1 MQRLWRYCATVAGF
15 LGLLVLVVLLVWGP
29 VWGPGWVQSPLP
41 VHSQDCTVR
50 ILSVSAARAERG
62 IAANTA
68 GSGATGAS
76 AARDASV
83 RPLQGWEPVTL
94 PDTWSQRWP
103 DHEGTV
109 WYRIHWER
117 GCPAQATG
125 AQPLALSVRGMSMAG
140 EVFINDDLLW
150 RDASLVEPLSRSW
163 NMPYFF
169 LLPESAL
176 TKGVNTVWVRVVGL
190 KGLSPGVGTLQLGPM
205 HQVMHDHDNAMWR
218 QRLVYLISAGLT
230 GTVGCLF
237 LVVWCLRRTERA
249 YGWYAAMSLCWL
261 AYMSSMLVTSPWPLP
276 DTLAMARAN
285 IAAFVLYALCFCL
298 FTFRFGRQELP
309 RTEKAIWALTAVSI
323 ALLVLTPDAYAS
335 SVFILVWLAYVAVV
349 FAACVQ
355 FQWHAWRTRDPQ
367 HLLLALCWLFLLL
380 VGIHDLA
387 VVFNGWSAHESW
399 VSVTSPVTTVFM
411 SLLLGGR
418 LVADTR
424 RIERFNRELGD
435 AVTQA
440 RTELAQVLTREHRQ
454 ALQHAKLQE
463 RLEIS
468 HDLHDGLGGNL
479 MRSMALMELAPQL
492 VSNERVMSLLKVL
505 RDDLRQVIDHGSSA
519 GIAVPETP
527 VQWAAPLRHRFTR
540 ILDEMKVSSEWH
552 IAPQWLDRPS
562 ALQCLGL
569 TRLVE
574 EALSNAIK
582 HSRAQHVRVECTQPQ
597 RGALLVCIKD
607 DGVGFDVDAVHR
619 AGLSVGMRSMAARAK
634 RIGAT
639 LTVTSGPAGT
649 VLAVMLALPSI

>member
-15 LGLLVLVVLLVWGP
+15 VGLLVLVVLL

-41 VHSQDCTVR
+41 VHSRDCTVR

-176 TKGVNTVWVRVVGL
+176 TKEVNTVWVRVVGL

-285 IAAFVLYALCFCL
+285 IVAFVLYALCFCL

-309 RTEKAIWALTAVSI
+309 RTEKAIWALTALSI

-418 LVADTR
+418 LVAGTR